1 MLKFFNNIDRFIHR
15 MLEAMCSLFLAAM
28 VGFTIYNVT
37 MRYVFNNPPV
47 WGDLLTVLSNIWLMF
62 IALSLTARDNKH
74 IAICLLSLAVRESA
88 ININQILLNTVNKSP
103 QTGGLLKTYRIVT
116 L

>member
-1 MLKFFNNIDRFIHR
+1 MMKFLNSIDRFVHR
-15 MLEAMCSLFLAAM
+15 ILEAMCSIFLAAM
-28 VGFTIYNVT
+28 VGFTLYNVT

-62 IALSLTARDNKH
+62 IALSLTAVK
-74 IAICLLSLAVRESA
+74 ESA
-88 ININQILLNTVNKSP
+88 ININQILLNTVSRSP
-103 QTGGLLKTYRIVT
+103 HTGGLLKTYLIVT